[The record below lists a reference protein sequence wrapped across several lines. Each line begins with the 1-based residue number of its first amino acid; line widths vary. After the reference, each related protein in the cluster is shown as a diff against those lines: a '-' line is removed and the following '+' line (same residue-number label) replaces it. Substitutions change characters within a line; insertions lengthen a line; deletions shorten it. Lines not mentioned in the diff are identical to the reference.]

1 MMACAGFGLLPLAER
16 AVSTP
21 KGRAA
26 TFALAPLL
34 LLAAALA
41 FGYTDMTEVTK
52 SFDCV
57 MSCSCARSYAIGAVA
72 LWALGI
78 QHFLKPIEAAEPCC
92 QDAKAASKS
101 AKEPATVIS
110 TEHELAKKAA

>member
-21 KGRAA
+21 KGRAV

-34 LLAAALA
+34 LLGAALA
-41 FGYTDMTEVTK
+41 FGYTSIAEVTK
-52 SFDCV
+52 SIDCV

-78 QHFLKPIEAAEPCC
+78 QHFLKPTEAAESSTVT
-92 QDAKAASKS
+92 QNTSKS
-101 AKEPATVIS
+101 AKEPSTVIS
-110 TEHELAKKAA
+110 TEQELAKKAA